1 MHFIFIVSKNGSVWC
16 ECVLHVCMGMY
27 VYIGCGVC
35 GVCLCVSKFQVHY
48 QESEAVLFDDD
59 SVHIQ

>member
-1 MHFIFIVSKNGSVWC
+1 MAVCGVN
-16 ECVLHVCMGMY
+16 VCMGMY
-27 VYIGCGVC
+27 VYIECGICVGVC

-48 QESEAVLFDDD
+48 LESEAVLFDDD